1 MDYITSLW
9 ICTNNNIQKCV
20 YPDKYK
26 ICLPTSL
33 FKHMMFKI
41 QGIFDKML
49 HFSKPYEVHVY
60 IP

>member
-20 YPDKYK
+20 YPKIYK
-26 ICLPTSL
+26 ICLPIKPKYVSL

-41 QGIFDKML
+41 QGIFDEML
-49 HFSKPYEVHVY
+49 HFS
-60 IP
+60 